1 MLTGRKLALTLAFTV
16 LIALAAGVNCGK
28 FFQPNILESIAI
40 QPSTLDLG
48 VGATQ
53 QFTAFG
59 TYQDGTRAQLT
70 SGLVWTST
78 DNVDVPITAA
88 GVVTGVNATS
98 AAVTITGDAQGL
110 SGTATVSVIG
120 DVTNI
125 TGTESASTIASGG
138 SPVYLTFVGSPGPPK
153 YITGDD
159 GGNLTISPADNI
171 LNCSVANNPAGYPAE
186 ECSLGSNPTAT
197 SYLLYMTYPSAS
209 GGSVTSNTLTLTV
222 Q

>member
-40 QPSTLDLG
+40 QPSTLNLG
-48 VGATQ
+48 IGATQ

-59 TYQDGTRAQLT
+59 TYEDGSRAQLT
-70 SGLVWTST
+70 SGLVWTTSDT
-78 DNVDVPITAA
+78 VDVPITAA
-88 GVVTGVNATS
+88 GVVTGVNVTS
-98 AAVTITGDAQGL
+98 TAATITGDAQGL

-125 TGTESASTIASGG
+125 TGTQSASTITAGD
-138 SPVYLTFVGSPGPPK
+138 PVTFTFKASPGPPY
-153 YITGDD
+153 YITAGN
-159 GGNLTISPADNI
+159 GGTLTVVTADSYFVCTVGTDAN
-171 LNCSVANNPAGYPAE
+171 NNPAE
-186 ECSLGSNPTAT
+186 SCSLTQGGTAT
-197 SYLLYMTYPSAS
+197 SYQLNMSYPSSS
-209 GGSVTSNTLTLTV
+209 GGTVTSNTLTVTAV

>member
-1 MLTGRKLALTLAFTV
+1 
-16 LIALAAGVNCGK
+16 
-28 FFQPNILESIAI
+28 
-40 QPSTLDLG
+40 
-48 VGATQ
+48 
-53 QFTAFG
+53 
-59 TYQDGTRAQLT
+59 
-70 SGLVWTST
+70 
-78 DNVDVPITAA
+78 
-88 GVVTGVNATS
+88 
-98 AAVTITGDAQGL
+98 
-110 SGTATVSVIG
+110 
-120 DVTNI
+120 
-125 TGTESASTIASGG
+125 
-138 SPVYLTFVGSPGPPK
+138 VYLTFVGSPGPPK